1 MLQRLLSPRG
11 EERLGSGYESG
22 GWNTS
27 NSPPRWTVGFN
38 FRQIPPFRNK
48 SINDDSMYI
57 YLCRCNILAQFK
69 DIRLTIVASLF
80 SQCDPIV
87 TTIGSKYIY
96 NRYDYHWDPGK
107 CHDGRADLWT
117 RGERIWAGIDIE
129 ADLSRRKG
137 DTPGSDRIGSDR
149 RNERSNT
156 GVAVE
161 V

>member
-1 MLQRLLSPRG
+1 MIDTIIT
-11 EERLGSGYESG
+11 E
-22 GWNTS
+22 
-27 NSPPRWTVGFN
+27 
-38 FRQIPPFRNK
+38 
-48 SINDDSMYI
+48 
-57 YLCRCNILAQFK
+57 
-69 DIRLTIVASLF
+69 IRAS
-80 SQCDPIV
+80 V
-87 TTIGSKYIY
+87 TM
-96 NRYDYHWDPGK
+96 D
-107 CHDGRADLWT
+107 RADLWT